1 MNDINSSSII
11 TCVYSTVQKPFQKH
25 FHNAHEL
32 IYASSGR
39 AKIQIGEK
47 IYNVEPH
54 TLIFISNLEEHSV
67 QIIEEPYLRY
77 YIELTSAQLDRLIE
91 DPKLKSVFI
100 SRSSDFC
107 HCFNIQEISPKI
119 DKLFQELV
127 EEFNNPDSYSDN
139 YVSAI
144 FNQIMISCYR
154 LKKGQFPLMKKNF
167 GNAIFEARKFIDQN
181 FDQEIF
187 VTDLA
192 EKLYISPSY
201 LSHAFKEWIGYSPK
215 QYIMLS
221 RISYAKELLIGSN
234 LTISEIAFRCGFGD
248 CNNFI
253 RSFKDQCGATPNQYK
268 KNNL

>member
-1 MNDINSSSII
+1 MTDNRSSSII
-11 TCVYSTVQKPFQKH
+11 SCAYSSVQKTFDKH
-25 FHNAHEL
+25 FHNVHEL
-32 IYASSGR
+32 IYVFSGR
-39 AKIQIGEK
+39 AKIQVAEK
-47 IYNVEPH
+47 SYNVEPN

-77 YIELTSAQLDRLIE
+77 FVELSSAQLDRLID

-107 HCFNIQEISPKI
+107 HCFEVQEIE
-119 DKLFQELV
+119 DKLKRLFQELV
-127 EEFNNPDSYSDN
+127 EEFNTPDSYSDN

-154 LKKGQFPLMKKNF
+154 SKKDQFPVMKKNF

-181 FDQEIF
+181 FDQEIS
-187 VTDLA
+187 VTELA
-192 EKLYISPSY
+192 EKLYVSPSY

-221 RISYAKELLIGSN
+221 RISYAKELLINSN
-234 LTISEIAFRCGFGD
+234 LSVAEIAFRCGFGD

-253 RSFKDQCGATPNQYK
+253 RSFKSQCGATPNQYK